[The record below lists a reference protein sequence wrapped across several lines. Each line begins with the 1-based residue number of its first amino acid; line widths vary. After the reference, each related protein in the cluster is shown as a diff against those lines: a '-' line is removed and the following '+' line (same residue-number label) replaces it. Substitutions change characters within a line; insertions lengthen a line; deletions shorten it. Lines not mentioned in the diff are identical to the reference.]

1 MARPSDLSPTY
12 VALDLET
19 TGLNPDLDAILE
31 IGAVKFQGDSA
42 LETFETLVNP
52 YRDIPP
58 FIQRLTGIAQGHVK
72 EAPPFAAVAGEL
84 SEFVGSLPLVGHNI
98 AFDLGFL
105 FKHGLQ
111 LNNQVYDTWD
121 LADVLLPSCR
131 NYSLSGLAVE
141 LGAEHSRPH
150 RALSDALATRG
161 VFLSLLE
168 RLATLDP
175 GIVTY
180 LHHLASRAQ
189 WPLRR
194 LFEVT
199 TDAHGSPAHGSPIGL
214 TGLDVEALA
223 KRLGRGLRPKGEQA
237 GDRAGEQ
244 VSGEAAHDA
253 RARKAPRAGTGP
265 QPLDSEELAAY
276 LAPGGLFSRS
286 FPGFEHRPEQVEMMS
301 AVATALNRGE
311 HLMAEAG
318 TGVGKSLAYLLPA
331 VLHCLRNGTRVVVST
346 NTINLQEQLLQKDI
360 PALVRV
366 LEEEGVIPGGEFRVV
381 PLKGRA
387 NYLCLRRWNLL
398 GRGETLSKD
407 EARLLSK
414 ALVWLQDTGTGD
426 RGEINI
432 RGKDSLTWSRISAGE
447 KGRCPG
453 LRGEGPCFLR
463 TARDRAE
470 KAHMII
476 VNHALLLS
484 DLALGG
490 GLLPDYQSLIID
502 EAHQLEEEATRQLG
516 FQVSQGR
523 LDEDLD
529 ALTRLLSETRVLIRG
544 SSTSRLRMEQMEE
557 LVTALEPNW
566 SKRMRDGWEKLW
578 RIAENFLNQHH
589 EEAEDQRQLRITRTT
604 RAQPGWSDV
613 EIAWENVD
621 VGLADG
627 IRLMQRL
634 GRFLDTAS
642 SGDSIDPEALILELA
657 DWQEGVEELREQLK
671 TLLAAPSEERRIDW
685 ISRVNDGR
693 GSASGGSYIV
703 LHSAPLNVGPE
714 LDERLF
720 ARKDSVILTSAT
732 LSSQSSFDYIRE
744 RIGLAESGELL
755 VGSPFDYRRAA
766 LLLIPDDIPT
776 PVAWGYQQV
785 VENVLTE
792 VGKALKGHTLV
803 LFTSHSALRGAA
815 RAIRGPLEAEGI
827 RVLAQG
833 LDGSPAQ
840 IVKSFGD
847 NPRGVILG
855 TSSFWGGVD
864 LSGGVVKALVLT
876 RLPFHVPTEPIFA
889 ARSAEYEGAFDQYAL
904 PQAVL
909 RFRQGFGR
917 LIRGSQDKGAIIV
930 LDRRIVAKPY
940 GKVFL
945 DSIPPCT
952 LRMGPASAIPGHAAD
967 WVGKI
972 P

>member
-1 MARPSDLSPTY
+1 MARSSDLSPTY

-19 TGLNPDLDAILE
+19 TGLNPDLDAIIE
-31 IGAVKFQGDSA
+31 IGAVKFQGHSPLA
-42 LETFETLVNP
+42 TFEALVNP
-52 YRDIPP
+52 YRDIPQ
-58 FIQRLTGIAQGHVK
+58 FIQRLTGIVQGNVNG
-72 EAPPFAAVAGEL
+72 APPFAAVAGEL

-98 AFDLGFL
+98 SFDLSFL
-105 FKHGLQ
+105 SRHGVQ
-111 LNNQVYDTWD
+111 LNNQVFDTWD
-121 LADVLLPSCR
+121 LADVLLPR
-131 NYSLSGLAVE
+131 RRDYSLSGLAVALE
-141 LGAEHSRPH
+141 AEHSRPH
-150 RALSDALATRG
+150 RALSDAQATQG

-175 GIVTY
+175 GIVAY
-180 LHHLASRAQ
+180 MHHLASRAQ

-194 LFEVT
+194 LFEGT
-199 TDAHGSPAHGSPIGL
+199 TAAHASPIGL
-214 TGLDVEALA
+214 MGLDVEALA
-223 KRLGRGLRPKGEQA
+223 KRLGRGLRPTDEP
-237 GDRAGEQ
+237 AGEQ
-244 VSGEAAHDA
+244 VTVEEAQDSEP
-253 RARKAPRAGTGP
+253 RKARGAGKG
-265 QPLDSEELAAY
+265 QRLVDSAELAAY

-311 HLMAEAG
+311 HLVAEAG

-331 VLHCLRNGTRVVVST
+331 LIHCMRSGTRVVVST
-346 NTINLQEQLLQKDI
+346 NTLNLQEQLLQKDI

-366 LEEEGVIPGGEFRVV
+366 LEGEGVIPSGEFRAV

-387 NYLCLRRWNLL
+387 NYFCLRRWNLL

-414 ALVWLQDTGTGD
+414 ALVWLQDTATGD

-432 RGKDSLTWSRISAGE
+432 RGKDSFTWSRISAGE

-463 TARDRAE
+463 TARDRAD

-523 LDEDLD
+523 LDDDLD
-529 ALTRLLSETRVLIRG
+529 ALGRLLSEARVLIRG
-544 SSTSRLRMEQMEE
+544 SSTFRIRMEQMEE

-578 RIAENFLNQHH
+578 RIAENFLNQHQQ
-589 EEAEDQRQLRITRTT
+589 ESEDQRQLRITRST

-621 VGLADG
+621 VSLAEGTRLAD
-627 IRLMQRL
+627 RL

-642 SGDSIDPEALILELA
+642 SGGPMDPEALRLELA
-657 DWQEGVEELREQLK
+657 DWQEGVDELRVQLK

-693 GSASGGSYIV
+693 GDASGGSYIV
-703 LHSAPLNVGPE
+703 LNSAPLNVGPE

-720 ARKDSVILTSAT
+720 KRKDSVILTSAT
-732 LSSQSSFDYIRE
+732 LSSQSNFDYMRE

-776 PVAWGYQQV
+776 PASWGYQQV
-785 VENVLTE
+785 IEKVLAE
-792 VGKALKGHTLV
+792 LGKALKGHTLV
-803 LFTSHSALRGAA
+803 LFTSHSALRGVA

-833 LDGSPAQ
+833 VDGSPAR
-840 IVKSFGD
+840 IVQSFSD
-847 NPRGVILG
+847 NPGGVILG

-864 LSGGVVKALVLT
+864 LSGGLVKALVLT

-889 ARSAEYEGAFDQYAL
+889 ARSAEYEGSFDQYAL

-952 LRMGPASAIPGHAAD
+952 LRMGPASAIPGHAVD
-967 WVGKI
+967 WVGKTA
-972 P
+972 